1 MLRAMLGLMKNA
13 NKNGILKE
21 QEREDQ
27 VNEVRKDKKTPFGVT
42 LSI

>member
-13 NKNGILKE
+13 NKILKE